1 MFSRALHVVGSRD
14 SLDTP
19 SPAGPRHCGQFAA
32 IGAVASTT
40 CSMTSTARMIGRILT
55 RSTNF
60 QVSSFKSQ
68 CQ

>member
-1 MFSRALHVVGSRD
+1 MGDEDPRPRSDALHAMFSRALHVVGRRD

-40 CSMTSTARMIGRILT
+40 CSMTSTARMIGA
-55 RSTNF
+55 F
-60 QVSSFKSQ
+60 
-68 CQ
+68 